1 MEPEEDEKPTYAV
14 GYGQP
19 PREHQFKPGQSGNKK
34 GRPKGAA
41 SIERMV
47 KEELARVVPLRASDK
62 VVNLSLE
69 RAIVRRAVLDAAT
82 GKNSAAINR
91 GLRLV
96 ERYGPKE
103 NVSPWNLSR
112 LSDDELD
119 VFEALLGKISDDE
132 TGAD

>member
-1 MEPEEDEKPTYAV
+1 MRLPEKFVVQE
-14 GYGQP
+14 
-19 PREHQFKPGQSGNKK
+19 RESSEQLSG
-34 GRPKGAA
+34 GMLFLGSETLSPL
-41 SIERMV
+41 
-47 KEELARVVPLRASDK
+47 LANLEIALDVLGNLLRSGDK
-62 VVNLSLE
+62 TVNVSLE

-82 GKNSAAINR
+82 GKDSAAINR

-132 TGAD
+132 TGPD